1 MKPSLTFI
9 IGCTACGKSAVG
21 FELARRL
28 GAEIVVIDSMK
39 VYRRMDI
46 GTGKPSAEKQAE
58 VPYHLID
65 VVEPSEEFSVARYL
79 PLADRAVAE
88 IHARGKKILVVGGTA
103 LYIKGLSQG
112 MFEGPGHDAGIR
124 EQLRERAERE
134 GLQVLH
140 DELRGIDPEA
150 AERIHP
156 NDYRRI
162 ERALEVFKIG
172 GIPISKL
179 QTQWASEPA
188 RYNCRF
194 VGLRRELSDLNR
206 RINTRVKRML
216 QAGLLDEV
224 KALLA
229 EDQPLST
236 QASQAVG
243 YAQLIDHLAGRQS
256 LEDAREQIKIQSRR
270 LGKMQR
276 TWFKRFLGV
285 DWFDIERHESSD
297 SVVDRIL
304 ETTDFHNT
312 RPS

>member
-1 MKPSLTFI
+1 MKPRLTFI

-46 GTGKPSAEKQAE
+46 GTGKPSTEKQAE

-65 VVEPSEEFSVARYL
+65 VVEPSEEFSVARYM
-79 PLADRAVAE
+79 PMADAAIEE
-88 IHARGKKILVVGGTA
+88 IYARGNQILVVGGTA

-112 MFEGPGHDAGIR
+112 MFEGPGHDPEIR
-124 EQLRERAERE
+124 KQLRERAERE

-172 GIPISKL
+172 GVPISKL
-179 QTQWASEPA
+179 QTQWASEPT
-188 RYNCRF
+188 RFDCRF

-216 QAGLLDEV
+216 KADLLDEV

-236 QASQAVG
+236 QAAQAVG
-243 YAQLIDHLAGRQS
+243 YAQLIDHLDGRLS

-304 ETTDFHNT
+304 ETTDFHNK